1 MCSYITPSVTHTSGV
16 TGEIFPITSVITCT
30 TNCII
35 YDLWCDRCRN
45 SAAAMPGS
53 DHYTGKSENTASER
67 FTGHRSDVSTGKI
80 FKAVAQHFNQP
91 GHKLSDMRF
100 LPFETV
106 NSNDPMVL
114 ASREAYWIEKKKTF
128 EFGINRQK

>member
-1 MCSYITPSVTHTSGV
+1 M
-16 TGEIFPITSVITCT
+16 
-30 TNCII
+30 
-35 YDLWCDRCRN
+35 
-45 SAAAMPGS
+45 
-53 DHYTGKSENTASER
+53 R
-67 FTGHRSDVSTGKI
+67 FFLPHPLVSSDVSTGKI

-91 GHKLSDMRF
+91 GHKLSDMCF